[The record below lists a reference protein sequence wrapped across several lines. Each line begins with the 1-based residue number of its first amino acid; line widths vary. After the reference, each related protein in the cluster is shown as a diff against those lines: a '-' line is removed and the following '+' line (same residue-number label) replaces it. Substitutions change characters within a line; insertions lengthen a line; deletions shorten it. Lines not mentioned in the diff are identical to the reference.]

1 MDFVTVLTIILAVA
15 IAVER
20 VIEVIKPLYLQI
32 KNKLLG
38 KEYQECSK
46 TEKIVMTIL
55 LGPVM
60 CIIAQIG
67 IDIPKVNEAAV
78 IQYIL
83 AGLVSSMGSNV
94 IHALL
99 NIVVALKDA
108 AEGIKP
114 KAKGILATGEP
125 VEMKDSVTISWDGMK
140 TLMSALD
147 NANVEMAKKK
157 VAEMNPGQRVK
168 LSGGKEDEC

>member
-1 MDFVTVLTIILAVA
+1 MTALTIILAVA

-20 VIEVIKPLYLQI
+20 VIEVIKPLYLQV
-32 KNKLLG
+32 KNKLFG
-38 KEYQECSK
+38 KEYPECSK

-60 CIIAQIG
+60 CIIAQVG

-83 AGLVSSMGSNV
+83 AGLLASTGSNV

-108 AEGIKP
+108 AEGIKKP
-114 KAKGILATGEP
+114 VTFSSGYIHVKQIEDAKIEDAQLVPGEP
-125 VEMKDSVTISWDGMK
+125 VKMKDRATITW
-140 TLMSALD
+140 D
-147 NANVEMAKKK
+147 NA
-157 VAEMNPGQRVK
+157 
-168 LSGGKEDEC
+168 